1 MTVVA
6 DAAPVF
12 ELPRR
17 SARASDAPL
26 VEARSVDVT
35 FGANQV
41 LHGVDIAVRPGE
53 IVSLIGPNGAGK
65 TTTFNAITGFLRASA
80 GSVRFAGEELIHLKP
95 HQIAEKGITRTFQ
108 ITSLF
113 PNLSALENIRT
124 GHHMQERETL
134 WDAVLN
140 TRRKRR
146 VEDETL
152 GRTDEI
158 LAFIGLEG
166 KKDAIAGSLP
176 YGDQRILE
184 IGIALAANPKL
195 LLLDEPSA
203 GLNDTETRGMKE
215 LILKMRARSITIF
228 LVEHDMKL
236 VMGLSDRIVVLNF
249 GKKIAT
255 GTPEEIKTN
264 PEVITAYLGDRK
276 RDAKR

>member
-1 MTVVA
+1 MAGELLSVQRLTV
-6 DAAPVF
+6 
-12 ELPRR
+12 R
-17 SARASDAPL
+17 
-26 VEARSVDVT
+26 
-35 FGANQV
+35 FGG
-41 LHGVDIAVRPGE
+41 LTAVNDLDFSIFPGE

-80 GSVRFAGEELIHLKP
+80 GSVRFEGAELIHLKP

-124 GHHMQERETL
+124 GHHMQERETF

-152 GRTDEI
+152 ARTAEI
-158 LAFIGLEG
+158 LKFIGLEG
-166 KKDAIAGSLP
+166 KKGAMAGSLP

-184 IGIALAANPKL
+184 IGVALAANPRL

-203 GLNDTETRGMKE
+203 GLNDTETQGMKE
-215 LILKMRARSITIF
+215 LIQKMRARSITIF

-255 GTPEEIKTN
+255 GTPEQVKTN

>member
-1 MTVVA
+1 MADELLSVKRLTV
-6 DAAPVF
+6 
-12 ELPRR
+12 R
-17 SARASDAPL
+17 
-26 VEARSVDVT
+26 
-35 FGANQV
+35 FGG
-41 LHGVDIAVRPGE
+41 LTAVNDLDFSIFPGE

-80 GSVRFAGEELIHLKP
+80 GSVQFGGGELIHLKP

-124 GHHMQERETL
+124 GHHMQERETF

-152 GRTDEI
+152 ARTTEI
-158 LAFIGLEG
+158 LKFIGLEA
-166 KKDAIAGSLP
+166 KKEAMAGSLP

-184 IGIALAANPKL
+184 IGVALAANPKL

-203 GLNDTETRGMKE
+203 GLNDTETQGMKE
-215 LILKMRARSITIF
+215 LIQKMRARSITIF

-255 GTPEEIKTN
+255 GTPEEVKAN

-276 RDAKR
+276 RDVKR